1 MKTVT
6 ISIEEYNSLRE
17 HKRNM
22 ETLQFIQMNPKDFQN
37 EIINGILEI
46 MSKPKEEEVLLTQS
60 EVADF
65 YRVSKTTI
73 IKWQKSGK
81 IKAYSIDNERRYKKS
96 ELLDNL
102 VLMK

>member
-1 MKTVT
+1 
-6 ISIEEYNSLRE
+6 
-17 HKRNM
+17 M

-37 EIINGILEI
+37 EIINGIVKILE
-46 MSKPKEEEVLLTQS
+46 KPKEEEVLLTQS
-60 EVADF
+60 EVCAF

-73 IKWQKSGK
+73 IKWQKEGK

-96 ELLDNL
+96 ELLDGL

>member
-60 EVADF
+60 EVCAF
-65 YRVSKTTI
+65 YKVSKPQMLLVLSMTNNCSNDI
-73 IKWQKSGK
+73 QKSLFPK
-81 IKAYSIDNERRYKKS
+81 LYP
-96 ELLDNL
+96 
-102 VLMK
+102 

>member
-1 MKTVT
+1 M
-6 ISIEEYNSLRE
+6 ILDGQDQIQED
-17 HKRNM
+17 NM
-22 ETLQFIQMNPKDFQN
+22 EKTLQFIQMNPKDFQN

-46 MSKPKEEEVLLTQS
+46 MAKPKEEEVLLTQS
-60 EVADF
+60 EVCAF
-65 YRVSKTTI
+65 YKVSKPTI
-73 IKWQKSGK
+73 IKWQKEGK

>member
-1 MKTVT
+1 MKTIT
-6 ISIEEYNSLRE
+6 ISIEEYNRLRE
-17 HKRNM
+17 HKPNM
-22 ETLQFIQMNPKDFQN
+22 ETLQFIQMNPKDFKN

-46 MSKPKEEEVLLTQS
+46 MAKPKEEEVLLTQK

-65 YRVSKTTI
+65 YRVSKATI
-73 IKWQKSGK
+73 IKWQKEGK